1 MVERL
6 SVFVNM
12 QLKVLWEFFHEL
24 VTFNVLQNQVFQNQV
39 FQFWDEYHFRTELI
53 LQFFA

>member
-1 MVERL
+1 
-6 SVFVNM
+6 M

-24 VTFNVLQNQVFQNQV
+24 VTFNVLQNQVFQ
-39 FQFWDEYHFRTELI
+39 FWDEYYFRTELI